1 MQEIIEIFRAQCN
14 QEVAEK
20 QAAYLR
26 HQFEFIG
33 LKTPVRRQLQ
43 KVFLVNLCKNKV
55 IDWSF
60 VWKMWQ
66 LPEREFQ
73 YLAADYLI
81 KMKKHLTNADLFE
94 IKKLAV
100 TKSWWETV
108 DTLDELVGHLLLTDK
123 SLSAMTTA
131 TGRFSDVARVDIVP
145 QIDVKTE
152 IEKWAVDD
160 NFWVR
165 RLAIDCQLGF
175 KEKTDI
181 VLLESVLTKNLSG
194 STFDQEFFINKA
206 IGWALRDFSK
216 TDADWVRE
224 FIKIN
229 GHKMS
234 KLSYREASKY
244 L

>member
-1 MQEIIEIFRAQCN
+1 MMQEIIEIFRAQHN

-43 KVFLVNLCKNKV
+43 KVFLANLCKNKV

-81 KMKKHLTNADLFE
+81 KMKKYLINADLFE

-100 TKSWWETV
+100 AKSWWETV
-108 DTLDELVGHLLLTDK
+108 DTLDELVGYLLLTDK
-123 SLSAMTTA
+123 SLS
-131 TGRFSDVARVDIVP
+131 VL
-145 QIDVKTE
+145 TE

-175 KEKTDI
+175 KEKTDT

-206 IGWALRDFSK
+206 IGWVLRDFSK

-234 KLSYREASKY
+234 KLSYRESSKY

>member
-1 MQEIIEIFRAQCN
+1 MQEIVEIFRVQGN

-43 KVFLVNLCKNKV
+43 KVFLTNLCKNKR

-81 KMKKHLTNADLFE
+81 KMKKYLTNADLFE

-123 SLSAMTTA
+123 SLS
-131 TGRFSDVARVDIVP
+131 VL
-145 QIDVKTE
+145 TE

-175 KEKTDI
+175 KEKTDT

-224 FIKIN
+224 FITTN